1 MKKEEE
7 WNIEE
12 WDDNIMMLIRNLA
25 LILYTILIINYEQ
38 RYIQVNL

>member
-25 LILYTILIINYEQ
+25 LILYTILIINYE
-38 RYIQVNL
+38 